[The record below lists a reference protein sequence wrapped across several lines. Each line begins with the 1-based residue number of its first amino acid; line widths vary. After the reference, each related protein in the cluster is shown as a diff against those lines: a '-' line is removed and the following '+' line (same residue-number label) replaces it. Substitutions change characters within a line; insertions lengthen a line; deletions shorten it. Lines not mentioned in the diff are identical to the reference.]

1 MTVLS
6 RIRTLTIQHILN
18 GEFLTRDAD
27 NRLATMSRPI
37 LKWAG
42 GKSQLLDELYARF
55 PESHDRYH
63 EPFFGGGALFF
74 DSEPVDGTINDT
86 NTRLVNFYRQ
96 VRDNPEDLIARCREF
111 EDPESDSDDSLDH
124 SKTNHKG
131 KKIEN
136 YYYQQR
142 ARFNKRPYGD
152 EFDELEEAAL
162 LLYLN
167 RTCFNGLYREN
178 SSGGFNVPI
187 GRYANPDWVRETE
200 VREASELLEHVEI
213 HNNDFEYVLNV
224 ASEDDLVYFD
234 PPYEPMSSTAYF
246 TDYSAEGFG
255 KEDQERLL
263 ETAKQLDRR
272 GVFVIL
278 SNSGV
283 MYEMY
288 DDAGFHVEVEGAT
301 RAINSDGDNRGE
313 VDEIIATNVPPEQRQ
328 RAGQKGL
335 ADFSD

>member
-1 MTVLS
+1 MA
-6 RIRTLTIQHILN
+6 H
-18 GEFLTRDAD
+18 
-27 NRLATMSRPI
+27 PI

-42 GKSQLLDELYARF
+42 GKGQLLDELHTRF
-55 PESHDRYH
+55 PDSYDRYH

-74 DSEPVDGTINDT
+74 DLEPTDGTINDT
-86 NTRLVNFYRQ
+86 NPRLVNFYRH
-96 VRDNPEDLIARCREF
+96 VRDNPERLIARCREF
-111 EDPESDSDDSLDH
+111 DDPESKPDENLDY
-124 SKTNHKG
+124 SETNHTG
-131 KKIEN
+131 KEIKN

-178 SSGGFNVPI
+178 GSGGFNVPI
-187 GRYANPDWVRETE
+187 GRYANPDWVRAEQ
-200 VREASELLEHVEI
+200 VRQASELLEQVEI
-213 HNNDFEYVLNV
+213 YNDDFEYILDV
-224 ASEDDLVYFD
+224 AAEGNLVYCD

-255 KEDQERLL
+255 KADQKRLL
-263 ETAKQLDRR
+263 ETAEKLDRR
-272 GVFVIL
+272 GVSVIL

-301 RAINSDGDNRGE
+301 RAINSDADNRGE
-313 VDEIIATNVPPEQRQ
+313 VDEIIATNVPLEQRQ
-328 RAGQKGL
+328 EAGQTGL
-335 ADFSD
+335 AEF